1 MRPYELTWEALG
13 EDHRKSARS
22 LGFSLG
28 GLSARFYWGVFGRIV
43 RDLRIRVLA
52 PESVRARARSLQKGI
67 LKYERA
73 GCVYTAR
80 FAAKRV
86 APPRAHRVDGWHS
99 SFKPHVPPRP
109 QPNQTKSTTDFA
121 RALHDP
127 PTRDTR
133 W

>member
-28 GLSARFYWGVFGRIV
+28 GLSARLCWGVFGRIV

-73 GCVYTAR
+73 GCAYTAR
-80 FAAKRV
+80 FAASGVMHHPVRTV
-86 APPRAHRVDGWHS
+86 WMDGTAASSPMFRRAHS
-99 SFKPHVPPRP
+99 QTK
-109 QPNQTKSTTDFA
+109 PNQTKSTTDFA
-121 RALHDP
+121 RA
-127 PTRDTR
+127 
-133 W
+133 